1 MKNFFKYNQSGIEV
15 KDMMDLKMVREIK
28 GLTQQDV
35 ADILDIPKRT
45 IESWESGARKAPDYV
60 EMLINDKLLSLTRKQ
75 IEDEK
80 KYVVVEFGNVSG
92 ERVIFSGSCDECNS
106 YEDFKRKELSQE
118 QQIFRNYATY
128 KLVEYRKQKEHT
140 RKLLAYESTLSEN
153 EKSEVVKIGDKEY
166 AKYVIEFYKS
176 CYNEKDVQT
185 LKNSF
190 DEEVEFTDLNE
201 AKEYYML
208 DTEMLEEFLN
218 PAEYSGDD
226 FEEYKQSVL
235 DREKEIRG
243 AKTMEEL
250 ADVLNKYSDLLDNGS
265 EWYIED

>member
-1 MKNFFKYNQSGIEV
+1 MTIKE
-15 KDMMDLKMVREIK
+15 VREIK

-35 ADILDIPKRT
+35 SDILEIPKRT
-45 IESWESGARKAPDYV
+45 IEAWESGARKAPEYV
-60 EMLINDKLLSLTRKQ
+60 EKLISDKLLSMTKEQ
-75 IEDEK
+75 IEKEK
-80 KYVVVEFGNVSG
+80 KYVVVEFGKH
-92 ERVIFSGSCDECNS
+92 RKTVIYTGSKAECNA
-106 YEDFKRKELSQE
+106 YEDIKRKSLSDEE
-118 QQIFRNYATY
+118 QILKNYATY

-153 EKSEVVKIGDKEY
+153 KRNEVVKIGDKEY
-166 AKYVIEFYKS
+166 AKYVIDFNKLY
-176 CYNEKDVQT
+176 YNGKDVQT

-190 DEEVEFTDLNE
+190 DEEAEFTDLND

-208 DTEMLEEFLN
+208 GTEMLEEFLN

-226 FEEYKQSVL
+226 FEEYKQFVL
-235 DREKEIRG
+235 NREKEIRE

>member
-1 MKNFFKYNQSGIEV
+1 MQY
-15 KDMMDLKMVREIK
+15 
-28 GLTQQDV
+28 
-35 ADILDIPKRT
+35 
-45 IESWESGARKAPDYV
+45 
-60 EMLINDKLLSLTRKQ
+60 
-75 IEDEK
+75 
-80 KYVVVEFGNVSG
+80 
-92 ERVIFSGSCDECNS
+92 
-106 YEDFKRKELSQE
+106 
-118 QQIFRNYATY
+118 
-128 KLVEYRKQKEHT
+128 HT
-140 RKLLAYESTLSEN
+140 YESTLSEN

-176 CYNEKDVQT
+176 YYNEKDVQT

-250 ADVLNKYSDLLDNGS
+250 ADVLNKYSLLDNGS
-265 EWYIED
+265 EWYIEN